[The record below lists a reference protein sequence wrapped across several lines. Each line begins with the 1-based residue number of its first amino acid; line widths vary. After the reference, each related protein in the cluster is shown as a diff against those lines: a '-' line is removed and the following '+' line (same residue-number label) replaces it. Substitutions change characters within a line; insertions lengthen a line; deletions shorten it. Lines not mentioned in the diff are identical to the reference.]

1 MNLDRLRDNLL
12 LVYPNCLQYLLPIH
26 PNQKEAAQ
34 DEGTT
39 LKEVREQL
47 EKQQKIVEQNNQV
60 QEFQSQIIYKCGVT
74 SSEAEKPRKKES
86 IYDHVVEDLERL
98 LRAIPVKINI
108 QRDLDDA
115 RHEIKFL
122 KSKIEVSDKNYETQ
136 TEEVRQLQE
145 RCTKLT
151 GELVACQQKYDTDME
166 AMRSGHEAE
175 LKETRKR
182 ERLLIK
188 QE

>member
-1 MNLDRLRDNLL
+1 MSNGGWAVEGGDFESRASLAMDR
-12 LVYPNCLQYLLPIH
+12 
-26 PNQKEAAQ
+26 
-34 DEGTT
+34 
-39 LKEVREQL
+39 
-47 EKQQKIVEQNNQV
+47 
-60 QEFQSQIIYKCGVT
+60 
-74 SSEAEKPRKKES
+74 SSR
-86 IYDHVVEDLERL
+86 
-98 LRAIPVKINI
+98 
-108 QRDLDDA
+108 RDLDDA

-166 AMRSGHEAE
+166 AMRSGHEVE